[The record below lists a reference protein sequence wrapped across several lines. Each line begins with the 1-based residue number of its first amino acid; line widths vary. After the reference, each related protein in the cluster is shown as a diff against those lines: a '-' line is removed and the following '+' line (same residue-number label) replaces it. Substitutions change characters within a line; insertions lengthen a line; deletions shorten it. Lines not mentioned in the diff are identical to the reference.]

1 MGGVCLGERKLVP
14 SRKVLDRDGRRV
26 RPWIMRQRTCIV
38 PGWDLEARLLT
49 RDSKEKPIIID
60 NRY

>member
-26 RPWIMRQRTCIV
+26 RPWMMRQRTCLV
-38 PGWDLEARLLT
+38 PDLDLSAKLVDSRL
-49 RDSKEKPIIID
+49 DGKGIYD
-60 NRY
+60 